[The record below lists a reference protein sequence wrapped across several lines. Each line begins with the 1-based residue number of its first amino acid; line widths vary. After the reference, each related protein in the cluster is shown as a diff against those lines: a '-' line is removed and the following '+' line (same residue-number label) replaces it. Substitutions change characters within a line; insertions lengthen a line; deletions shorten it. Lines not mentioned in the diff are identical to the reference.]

1 MEDYVANLK
10 GNERA
15 EYVQEMFTRI
25 APRYDLM
32 NRLMTAGQDVRWRR
46 EVVRRARL
54 KEGARLLDLGA
65 GTGDLAMEALR
76 RHPGCSAVAADFT
89 LEMMRVGQTRL
100 EQSLPLAG
108 RLSWSAADALNLAFP
123 SQIFDAVI
131 SGFLLRNVTDIAR
144 SLAEQYR
151 VLKPGGRIVVL
162 DTTHPPSNLLTPL
175 INIHLHTVIPQLGAW
190 LTGEAEAY
198 KYLPEST
205 VNFLKAEQLASRMVK
220 AGFRDVH
227 FRRLMFGTIAIHWA
241 EK

>member
-1 MEDYVANLK
+1 
-10 GNERA
+10 
-15 EYVQEMFTRI
+15 
-25 APRYDLM
+25 
-32 NRLMTAGQDVRWRR
+32 
-46 EVVRRARL
+46 
-54 KEGARLLDLGA
+54 
-65 GTGDLAMEALR
+65 
-76 RHPGCSAVAADFT
+76 
-89 LEMMRVGQTRL
+89 
-100 EQSLPLAG
+100 
-108 RLSWSAADALNLAFP
+108 
-123 SQIFDAVI
+123 
-131 SGFLLRNVTDIAR
+131 
-144 SLAEQYR
+144 
-151 VLKPGGRIVVL
+151 VVL